1 MKKLMTLMGVTAFA
15 LGAFADAYVA
25 NKVGFEN
32 YTTGNGVTNVTE
44 LYNNVSNA
52 KLWYC
57 ADGDGDS
64 KVEVYASDAAKY
76 NYGSSTNLVG
86 GPGSQ
91 YLSVSTSGN
100 NPLYRALA
108 NTEGTGLKPLSLV
121 AEEELGGRDIVADTL
136 VQFTA
141 SPNAQT
147 PESGAKFAL
156 WLLGEDPAEVAS
168 PKTNLVVTAGK
179 FVGSTLSSTNYNLTV
194 EADVL
199 PDQWHR
205 VTVRAINGIAPK
217 GVHVGF
223 VVYIDGK
230 IASCADDYY
239 DDMLGSF
246 DGKLTTEAFIL
257 KDRKQLFLSMVPSS
271 DNDAKTL
278 AGVGFQGTGKVDD
291 LSIVDG
297 SDAPSFVAAT
307 TGFVI
312 TWSEGVVWFKVG
324 DQKYTT
330 AEIEEGYVIV
340 EPVGGA
346 VAITDVQYANSYRK
360 GTWTADGATLNG
372 ETFTLSGNVAS
383 GEIVA
388 TTSVFEINGTPYK
401 TFGAALA
408 AAAKV
413 GGAVTIKAV
422 ADFSVMSDTFD
433 EFQEYEVNGDV
444 TIDLA
449 GFTITDNR
457 DDSQGLELF
466 YVNEAGTLTVKD
478 SVGDGKIVSA
488 TTDADNVPLF
498 GGSGTIVIGAA
509 TGDEGVTVDGTIGSA
524 TLVRGFFNDEN
535 AGQLVDEG
543 STISAEPEAGFYTV
557 EPGSTP
563 PEPTTK
569 YTVTFSYTVPGAESA
584 TVSSVEVDDGT
595 LLSALTWPTLP
606 TETGY
611 TAAWPTYAEGATVTA
626 DVTFTATYSA
636 NTYTVTFYTNSVEY
650 ATATYTYGDAS
661 TYTAPADPDVDG
673 FTFGGWFTDN
683 GTFKTAF
690 DFDETVAD
698 NTRVYAKLTEKQPPE
713 DDYPSYIPTED
724 AAAKAKY
731 DSWAEYAGV
740 TTAAAAEE
748 LEEAYLLNCKPDE
761 VAAAKAAFK
770 FTSITKDGDTW
781 VTTTTTGY
789 NNRDYNGTVTVKSY
803 SDVGCTTESEA
814 GTFFRATLTLK

>member
-1 MKKLMTLMGVTAFA
+1 MGVTAFA
-15 LGAFADAYVA
+15 LGAFADKYVA
-25 NKVGFEN
+25 NMVGFEN

-108 NTEGTGLKPLSLV
+108 DTRGTGLKPLSLV
-121 AEEELGGRDIVADTL
+121 SEEELGGRDIVADTL

-179 FVGSTLSSTNYNLTV
+179 FVGSTLSSTNYNLDV
-194 EADVL
+194 SNVL

-257 KDRKQLFLSMVPSS
+257 KDRKQLFLSMVPSNE
-271 DNDAKTL
+271 NDAKTL

-312 TWSEGVVWFKVG
+312 TWSEGVVSFKVG
-324 DQKYTT
+324 ADTYTT
-330 AEIEEGYVIV
+330 ADKDYVIV

-346 VAITDVQYANSYRK
+346 VAITDVVYANSYNK
-360 GTWTADGATLNG
+360 GTWTLDGEPIPG
-372 ETFTLSGNVAS
+372 ETFTLSGNIAS
-383 GEIVA
+383 GKIVA
-388 TTSVFEINGTPYK
+388 TTSVFEINGTPYQ
-401 TFGAALA
+401 TFAAALA
-408 AAAKV
+408 AAAEA
-413 GGAVTIKAV
+413 GNAVTIKAV
-422 ADFSVMSDTFD
+422 ADFTAALADFEPGS
-433 EFQEYEVNGDV
+433 EFYTITSDV
-444 TIDLA
+444 TLDLA
-449 GFTITDNR
+449 GHTISDTSER
-457 DDSQGLELF
+457 ATQAAYVLF
-466 YVNEAGTLTVKD
+466 YADEGGLLTVID
-478 SVGDGKIVSA
+478 SVGGGKIVGSTEA
-488 TTDADNVPLF
+488 LF
-498 GGSGTIVIGAA
+498 DQQNGGVVIIGAA

-543 STISAEPEAGFYTV
+543 STISADEPEAGFYAV
-557 EPGSTP
+557 RPGSTP
-563 PEPTTK
+563 PEPTT
-569 YTVTFSYTVPGAESA
+569 YTVTF
-584 TVSSVEVDDGT
+584 VDYDGT
-595 LLSALTWPTLP
+595 EIASGDVEEGVTPTAP
-606 TETGY
+606 TDPTRTGY
-611 TAAWPTYAEGATVTA
+611 TFAGWYPTIEAVTSN
-626 DVTFTATYSA
+626 TTYTATYSA

-661 TYTAPADPDVDG
+661 TYTAPNPPVVDG
-673 FTFGGWFTDN
+673 FEFGGWFTDN

-690 DFDETVAD
+690 DFSADVAD
-698 NTRVYAKLTEKQPPE
+698 DTNVYAKLTEKQPPE

-740 TTAAAAEE
+740 TTAAAAEV

-770 FTSITKDGDTW
+770 FTSIYKDGDTW
-781 VTTTTTGY
+781 VATTTTGY

-803 SDVGCTTESEA
+803 SDVGCTTESET

>member
-15 LGAFADAYVA
+15 LGAFADKYVA
-25 NKVGFEN
+25 NMVGFEN

-179 FVGSTLSSTNYNLTV
+179 FVGSTLSSTNYNLDV
-194 EADVL
+194 SNVL

-257 KDRKQLFLSMVPSS
+257 KDRKQLFLSMVPSNE
-271 DNDAKTL
+271 NDAKTL

-422 ADFSVMSDTFD
+422 ADFDVT
-433 EFQEYEVNGDV
+433 NGDLDENNPFYEISGDI
-444 TIDLA
+444 TLDLA
-449 GFTITDNR
+449 GRTIKDARYDTA
-457 DDSQGLELF
+457 STPLF
-466 YVNEAGTLTVKD
+466 YVVEGGQMTVID
-478 SVGDGKIVSA
+478 SA
-488 TTDADNVPLF
+488 
-498 GGSGTIVIGAA
+498 GSGCVVANDDGETGLFYGDYGATVTIGAA

-535 AGQLVDEG
+535 AEQLVAEG
-543 STISAEPEAGFYTV
+543 SKITGQEAGFYTV
-557 EPGSTP
+557 APGSTP
-563 PEPTTK
+563 PEPTT

-606 TETGY
+606 TVTGY

-626 DVTFTATYSA
+626 DVTFEATYSA

-661 TYTAPADPDVDG
+661 TYTAPSDPVVDG
-673 FTFGGWFTDN
+673 FEFGGWFTDN
-683 GTFKTAF
+683 GTFKTEFSFSA
-690 DFDETVAD
+690 DVAD
-698 NTRVYAKLTEKQPPE
+698 DTNVYAKLTEKQPPE
-713 DDYPSYIPTED
+713 DDYPTYIPTGD

-731 DSWAEYAGV
+731 DSWAKYAGV
-740 TTAAAAEE
+740 TTAAAAEV

-761 VAAAKAAFK
+761 VAAAKAA
-770 FTSITKDGDTW
+770 
-781 VTTTTTGY
+781 
-789 NNRDYNGTVTVKSY
+789 
-803 SDVGCTTESEA
+803 
-814 GTFFRATLTLK
+814 